1 MARKQRLSYDRIVD
15 AAASVADRG
24 GLEAVSMRSVGS
36 ELGVEAMSLYH
47 YVSSKEAL
55 LDALSEWVFSKI
67 IIPEAGVPWRQA
79 LWERAHSARE
89 VLGAHSWG
97 LGMLESRPAPGLS
110 QLRHY
115 DAMMGHLSAA
125 GFSARL
131 ATTAFATV
139 DSFVFGFVLTEST
152 LPLDGTPGAER
163 KLAES
168 AGPDEN
174 EFPHLSAMLA
184 ELFSSGSYSF
194 GDEFSAGL
202 TMVLEGIEQRLVGER
217 DLRAPH
223 TPTPS
228 NLT

>member
-1 MARKQRLSYDRIVD
+1 MPGKLRLSHERIID
-15 AAASVADRG
+15 AAALVADKG
-24 GLEAVSMRSVGS
+24 GLGAVSMRSVGS

-47 YVSSKEAL
+47 YVASKEAL

-67 IIPEAGVPWRQA
+67 TIPAAGIPWRQA

-97 LGMLESRPAPGLS
+97 LGMMESRPMPGVS

-115 DAMMGHLSAA
+115 DAMMGHLAAA

-131 ATTAFATV
+131 ATTAFASV
-139 DSFVFGFVLTEST
+139 DAFVFGFVLTEST
-152 LPLDGTPGAER
+152 LPLDGSLGAEQ

-168 AGPDEN
+168 VGPDES
-174 EFPHLSAMLA
+174 EFPHLVTMLA
-184 ELFSSGSYSF
+184 ELFSSGTYSF

-202 TMVLEGIEQRLVGER
+202 TILLEGIELRLAGEGR
-217 DLRAPH
+217 
-223 TPTPS
+223 
-228 NLT
+228 

>member
-1 MARKQRLSYDRIVD
+1 MPGKLRLSHERIID
-15 AAASVADRG
+15 AAARVADEG
-24 GLEAVSMRSVGS
+24 GLGAVSMRSVGS

-47 YVSSKEAL
+47 YVASKEAL

-67 IIPEAGVPWRQA
+67 TIPASGAPWREA
-79 LWERAHSARE
+79 LWQRAHSARE
-89 VLGAHSWG
+89 VLSAHPWG
-97 LGMLESRPAPGLS
+97 LGMMESRPTPGLS

-115 DAMMGHLSAA
+115 DAMMGHLAAA

-131 ATTAFATV
+131 ATTAFASV
-139 DSFVFGFVLTEST
+139 DAFVFGFVLTEST

-168 AGPDEN
+168 TGPNES
-174 EFPHLSAMLA
+174 EFPHLSAMLT

-202 TMVLEGIEQRLVGER
+202 TILLEGIEQRLAGEG
-217 DLRAPH
+217 
-223 TPTPS
+223 
-228 NLT
+228 N